1 MIQRPVADDKRKVL
15 VDTLADQ
22 PGKPDNLRKMI
33 QLIVSMPEY
42 QLC

>member
-1 MIQRPVADDKRKVL
+1 VLIDVIKDRPGDEQAVKE
-15 VDTLADQ
+15 
-22 PGKPDNLRKMI
+22 MI